1 MSLVVRY
8 SGLCD
13 YPDSYRRMVE
23 FTRNRDQSTPDEI
36 WFLQHP
42 PVYTLG
48 LAGKAEH
55 LLDTGAVPV
64 IRTDRGGQVT
74 YHGPGQLM
82 AYLLIDL
89 KRKRISIRSLVDI
102 IEQSIIEMLAGMGLQ
117 GDRLP
122 RAPGVYI
129 NGNKIAALGI
139 RVRNGCS
146 YHGFCINVDMDLSP
160 YKGINPCGYPGLEAT
175 MLRDLGIGMDV
186 WQTAEALLPYLLK
199 NLSYKPA
206 EVEVKTAD
214 ESGSRLEATA

>member
-1 MSLVVRY
+1 
-8 SGLCD
+8 
-13 YPDSYRRMVE
+13 
-23 FTRNRDQSTPDEI
+23 
-36 WFLQHP
+36 
-42 PVYTLG
+42 
-48 LAGKAEH
+48 
-55 LLDTGAVPV
+55 
-64 IRTDRGGQVT
+64 
-74 YHGPGQLM
+74 
-82 AYLLIDL
+82 
-89 KRKRISIRSLVDI
+89 
-102 IEQSIIEMLAGMGLQ
+102 MGLQ

>member
-1 MSLVVRY
+1 MSLLIRY

-23 FTRNRDQSTPDEI
+23 FTQNRDQATRDEF

-55 LLDTGAVPV
+55 LLDTGKIPV

-82 AYLLIDL
+82 VYLLIDL
-89 KRKRISIRSLVDI
+89 KRKHISIRTLVDS
-102 IEQSIIEMLAGMGLQ
+102 IEQTIIDMLAGLGLQ
-117 GDRLP
+117 GHRRP
-122 RAPGVYI
+122 GAPGVYI
-129 NGNKIAALGI
+129 DGNKLAALGI

-146 YHGFCINVDMDLSP
+146 YHGFCLNVDLDVSP
-160 YKGINPCGYPGLEAT
+160 YQGINPCGYAGLEAT
-175 MLRDLGIGMDV
+175 RLKDYGITMDV
-186 WQTAEALLPYLLK
+186 WQTAGKLLPYLLK
-199 NLSYKPA
+199 NLAYEPDD
-206 EVEVKTAD
+206 VEVINEAE
-214 ESGSRLEATA
+214 ESGRLEATA